1 MALMVSSALTSPP
14 RCGAPTQQPWTR
26 RVARPCGD
34 DTTNQAT
41 RALAARSVVRRRCSP
56 RRLCAQRAAVGGGD
70 KQAHQPPPSPAVLLV
85 CSAGVAAA
93 LLLGTP
99 AATASGGERRHQR
112 GSRVRDELAARGK
125 VLPQRPVTFADGRLT
140 IEAGDMLAD
149 TVQGVNDGV
158 QRTLR
163 DVKSALKRPPRRL
176 RGSDWASSN
185 TVTVVTSRDGTPAL
199 QMLPS
204 GGSRASQ
211 ASRTVGSVLLAA
223 GILFVFFAVLRPSR
237 RAAHAAGTW
246 VRDRSLGGRLVQVAD
261 SERPGAGGRPASVTN
276 PLAADTDGAAKTSQ
290 GASRSWDAAAEEEA
304 APLWWVPPPAAAVV
318 SAARKA
324 ASESDAKAA
333 VGRLNSARVGGR
345 PYEVADY
352 LQLRAACARGGISV
366 DVTAGD
372 TARDAL
378 YRGAVEAALTGAAEG
393 PSALAGLT
401 PGALLSGL
409 ASDMRLPLR
418 RAGTLVAAATAARV
432 RGSLLDALAQQRRGQ
447 AMEVTMQMAAL
458 GALLRELPL
467 APGAPELELVATGLA
482 GSTTAEERVALLA
495 LHRQANGSD
504 DPTCLLVAEALGVA
518 EP

>member
-1 MALMVSSALTSPP
+1 
-14 RCGAPTQQPWTR
+14 
-26 RVARPCGD
+26 
-34 DTTNQAT
+34 
-41 RALAARSVVRRRCSP
+41 
-56 RRLCAQRAAVGGGD
+56 VGGGD
-70 KQAHQPPPSPAVLLV
+70 KQAQQPPPSPAVLLA
-85 CSAGVAAA
+85 CAAGVAAA

-176 RGSDWASSN
+176 RGSDWATSN

-211 ASRTVGSVLLAA
+211 ASRTMGSVLLAA
-223 GILFVFFAVLRPSR
+223 GILFVFFAALRPSR

-261 SERPGAGGRPASVTN
+261 SERPGAGGGRPASVVN
-276 PLAADTDGAAKTSQ
+276 PLAADTDDAAKAAQ
-290 GASRSWDAAAEEEA
+290 GASRSWDAAAEVEA

-318 SAARKA
+318 SATRKA

-447 AMEVTMQMAAL
+447 ALEVTMQMAAL

-495 LHRQANGSD
+495 LHCQANGSD
-504 DPTCLLVAEALGVA
+504 DPTCLLVAEALGVV

>member
-1 MALMVSSALTSPP
+1 M
-14 RCGAPTQQPWTR
+14 
-26 RVARPCGD
+26 
-34 DTTNQAT
+34 
-41 RALAARSVVRRRCSP
+41 RA
-56 RRLCAQRAAVGGGD
+56 
-70 KQAHQPPPSPAVLLV
+70 
-85 CSAGVAAA
+85 
-93 LLLGTP
+93 
-99 AATASGGERRHQR
+99 
-112 GSRVRDELAARGK
+112 ELAARGK
-125 VLPQRPVTFADGRLT
+125 LAGKRPVTFADGRLT
-140 IEAGDMLAD
+140 IDAGGLAGSTGDMLAD

-176 RGSDWASSN
+176 RGADWGTSN

-199 QMLPS
+199 QLLPS
-204 GGSRASQ
+204 GGSAAGQ
-211 ASRTVGSVLLAA
+211 ASRTLGSLLLAA

-237 RAAHAAGTW
+237 RAAQAAGTW

-261 SERPGAGGRPASVTN
+261 SDRPSAGGRAASAVN
-276 PLAADTDGAAKTSQ
+276 PLAADTDGSSKAAQ
-290 GASRSWDAAAEEEA
+290 GAHRSWDAGAEEEA
-304 APLWWVPPPAAAVV
+304 APLWWVPPPPAAVV
-318 SAARKA
+318 SASRKA

-345 PYEVADY
+345 PYDVADY

-409 ASDMRLPLR
+409 AGDLRLPLR
-418 RAGTLVAAATAARV
+418 RASTLVAATTAARV

-447 AMEVTMQMAAL
+447 AMEVTLHMAAL
-458 GALLRELPL
+458 GTLLRELPL

-482 GSTTAEERVALLA
+482 GSTTAEERVALLR
-495 LHRQANGSD
+495 LHVQANGSD
-504 DPTCLLVAEALGVA
+504 DPTNVLVAESLGVA
-518 EP
+518 WPPAQQQ